1 MSDSIKSNNKTEKR
15 RFPRAMAPVVCR
27 VPRILNAKKRVS
39 DLSLGGVRI
48 YSDEHIEVG
57 ERLEL
62 QFLLPDGSTVE
73 AIAKVVWIKKM
84 PPGSAAAYDVGLEFL
99 EMTDAARDKLRAVLL
114 TES

>member
-1 MSDSIKSNNKTEKR
+1 MSDSIKSDKKPERR
-15 RFPRAMAPVVCR
+15 RFPRVMAPVLCR
-27 VPRILNAKKRVS
+27 VPRILTAKKRVT

-62 QFLLPDGSTVE
+62 QFLLPDGSKAE
-73 AIAKVVWIKKM
+73 AIAKVVWIKEM

-99 EMTDAARDKLRAVLL
+99 DMTGAAREKLRAILL